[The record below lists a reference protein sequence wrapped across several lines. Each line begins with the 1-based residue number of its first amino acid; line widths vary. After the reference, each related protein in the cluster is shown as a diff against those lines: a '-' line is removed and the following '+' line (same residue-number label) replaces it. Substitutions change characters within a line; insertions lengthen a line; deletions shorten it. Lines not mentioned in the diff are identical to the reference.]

1 MTDGRASRS
10 SLTYGARTRSK
21 FPAPIPVDDQY
32 KLPCSACGA
41 RVDPLRAPRVAVF
54 GESFFYFCSPECRVR
69 YVPGSS
75 PPPRMSS
82 APPRSV
88 GPSSVPASSA
98 PASSDPASDPA
109 PTSSSAEPDLLSAA
123 EADAPELSA
132 PIGPRS
138 PALGTSLVLG
148 LGAALG
154 ASLAGTGTW
163 RSLPVLAAVAAC
175 AALLLAPAAS
185 EARDS
190 DAAKLAPL
198 VAAAS
203 ALLAW
208 LFVPAASAPAARLA
222 GVVCA
227 VAAASHL
234 WIQREQRRSA
244 ARRRETEAA
253 LGATSDGERSSDAH
267 RELKPGEELVL
278 RSGDRVPVDA
288 VITAGQ
294 ARVEPWHGAR
304 LLVRRTEEDGLVAG
318 SRVVDGALRAVVRW
332 VKNDRAW
339 ARLTLDP
346 SRRADR
352 HASMARL
359 AEQLASRW
367 ALGLGVVAGG
377 ASWSLGAHPLSALG
391 YAAAVAA
398 ALGATALPELVALH
412 ISRVV
417 YALLDRGICLRNAA
431 ALDRAGR
438 TTSVVFCDHG
448 TLLSGELSVASIEP
462 SGDIS
467 ESELLGLLAGAHS
480 GVASPLAVALQRA
493 LAAQKLRADATR
505 SPDHLPGL
513 GVTAVA
519 SNGQPLVA
527 GTRALLLQRRISVA
541 SAENRIAELE
551 ALGRTVLLVALDGRW
566 VGLVALQDG
575 LRPGARAATQCLIDA
590 GVEPILLSGESRE
603 TCRALARHIGI
614 EHVRPEVLPHD
625 RAAEVRRLSQAGG
638 VLAVVGSSI
647 DDAALAAAPL
657 SIDIDARGGPLER
670 CDIDVISGDVRDAA
684 LVIQRAR
691 ELHALTRAAL
701 ITALLPVALGLVLMV
716 AGMPPWGLPPLGLL
730 GCVIAARRLFPQDA
744 ASTAS

>member
-1 MTDGRASRS
+1 MTDRRASRS
-10 SLTYGARTRSK
+10 SLTYGVRTRSK
-21 FPAPIPVDDQY
+21 FPAPIPVDDQF
-32 KLPCSACGA
+32 KLACSACGA

-54 GESFFYFCSPECRVR
+54 GESFHYFCSPECRVR
-69 YVPGSS
+69 YVPGSA

-82 APPRSV
+82 TPRSV
-88 GPSSVPASSA
+88 SPSSALDAGVSAPASSA
-98 PASSDPASDPA
+98 PASSEPAEA
-109 PTSSSAEPDLLSAA
+109 SSSTEPEALSVV
-123 EADAPELSA
+123 EADALERTTPS
-132 PIGPRS
+132 GPRS
-138 PALGTSLVLG
+138 PALGASLVLG

-154 ASLAGTGTW
+154 ASFAGPGAW
-163 RSLPVLAAVAAC
+163 RGLPALVAAAAC
-175 AALLLAPAAS
+175 AALLLAPAES

-190 DAAKLAPL
+190 DVAKVAPL
-198 VAAAS
+198 VAAAG
-203 ALLAW
+203 ALIAW
-208 LFVPAASAPAARLA
+208 LFVPTASAPAARLA

-227 VAAASHL
+227 VAAASRL
-234 WIQREQRRSA
+234 WIQSEQRRSA
-244 ARRRETEAA
+244 ARRRETEEA
-253 LGATSDGERSSDAH
+253 LDVTSN

-278 RSGDRVPVDA
+278 RAGDRVPVDA

-304 LLVRRTEEDGLVAG
+304 LSVRRTEEDGLVAG

-359 AEQLASRW
+359 AEQLVSRW
-367 ALGLGVVAGG
+367 ALGLGMVAGG
-377 ASWSLGAHPLSALG
+377 VSWSLGVHPLSALG
-391 YAAAVAA
+391 YAAAVAG
-398 ALGATALPELVALH
+398 ALGGTALPDLVALH
-412 ISRVV
+412 ISRGV
-417 YALLDRGICLRNAA
+417 YALLDRGICLRSAA

-480 GVASPLAVALQRA
+480 GVASPLAAALQRA

-603 TCRALARHIGI
+603 TCRALARHVGI

-657 SIDIDARGGPLER
+657 SIDIDARGGALER

-701 ITALLPVALGLVLMV
+701 VTALVPVALGAVLMV